1 MVAIAYENLG
11 GIGGVVEGNQAPYS
25 KRGRD
30 RDRHQ
35 NFVFECDP
43 NDPFTGIVYLQMSQ
57 DEPPQ
62 ATTRGVSPT
71 GKDLTWSNVAKLN
84 FDDEGENIFLELEM
98 EAPQVRIICTD
109 YTSGR
114 ILNIKSMR

>member
-11 GIGGVVEGNQAPYS
+11 GIGGEVEGSQAPYS

-35 NFVFECDP
+35 SFVFECDP
-43 NDPFTGIVYLQMSQ
+43 DNPFTGIVYLQMSQ

-71 GKDLTWSNVAKLN
+71 GKDLAWSDVAKLD
-84 FDDEGENIFLELEM
+84 FTAEDGNIFLELEM
-98 EAPQVRIICTD
+98 EAP
-109 YTSGR
+109 
-114 ILNIKSMR
+114 